1 MNVRDVVLL
10 FDHDK
15 AQVTLTLHED
25 GSMTIVAKSG
35 GNFECKETVMPGE
48 AISEDISFGDANTW
62 YSDEDPTYTPRYML
76 LYAMHHLEA
85 FMGELDSRFSF
96 EALGFTYGDYENYP
110 DRVS

>member
-1 MNVRDVVLL
+1 
-10 FDHDK
+10 
-15 AQVTLTLHED
+15 
-25 GSMTIVAKSG
+25 
-35 GNFECKETVMPGE
+35 MPGE
-48 AISEDISFGDANTW
+48 AISDDIVFGDANSW
-62 YSDEDPTYTPRYML
+62 YSDKEPAYAPRYLL